1 MIVADEETKAV
12 EAPDADA
19 ADEKEEKA
27 EEQPEAKS
35 EPAAKGGTSVAAEGK
50 VGEALE
56 IIKGMTVIE
65 LRDLNKLIE
74 EEFGVTAAAPVA
86 MAAAPVAGAPGGD
99 GAAAEEKTEFTVTL
113 KNHGENK
120 INVIKAV
127 REVTTL
133 GLKEAKDLVESAPV
147 AVKEDIGKDDAEAA
161 KKKLEEAGAT
171 VELS

>member
-1 MIVADEETKAV
+1 MADEETTTE
-12 EAPDADA
+12 EAEEAA
-19 ADEKEEKA
+19 ADEPKE
-27 EEQPEAKS
+27 
-35 EPAAKGGTSVAAEGK
+35 KGGTTVAAEGK
-50 VGEALE
+50 IGEVFEL
-56 IIKGMTVIE
+56 IKGMTVIE

-74 EEFGVTAAAPVA
+74 EEFGVTAAAAVA
-86 MAAAPVAGAPGGD
+86 VAAAPVAGAPGGD
-99 GAAAEEKTEFTVTL
+99 GAAAAEEKTEFTVTL
-113 KNHGENK
+113 KDFGSNK

-147 AVKEDIGKDDAEAA
+147 AVKEDIGKDDAAEA